1 MERAELVGLHGGDD
15 EPGERVHR
23 RGAGKLVRGHG
34 HRFALGAC
42 QQRAAEQ
49 VVGAGGVD
57 PAGAHDDV
65 VLVQLVDE
73 ALAGL
78 FGLAVHVR
86 RVRGVEL
93 IERVVGV
100 LGEQVVGGQVHH
112 GGADVVAGDGQVARA
127 KGVDLVGLVGVLVG
141 LGAAGQCRAVDDEV
155 GAVRFGEVQ
164 HFVQVRHVDLDVAGH
179 DLIAAVVQEMLD
191 CLAHSPRRAGD
202 PHGVLRTHFHR
213 APPSGCAARG
223 ACGRSVAQGVSG

>member
-1 MERAELVGLHGGDD
+1 M
-15 EPGERVHR
+15 
-23 RGAGKLVRGHG
+23 
-34 HRFALGAC
+34 
-42 QQRAAEQ
+42 
-49 VVGAGGVD
+49 
-57 PAGAHDDV
+57 

-78 FGLAVHVR
+78 LGLAVHVR

-93 IERVVGV
+93 VERAVRI

-127 KGVDLVGLVGVLVG
+127 KGVHLVGLVGVLVG
-141 LGAAGQCRAVDDEV
+141 LGAAGQRRAVDDEV
-155 GAVRFGEVQ
+155 GAVRLGEVQ
-164 HFVQVRHVDLDVAGH
+164 HLVQVRHIDLDVAGH
-179 DLIAAVVQEMLD
+179 DLVAAVVQEMLD